1 MADQGYKDFVLGNW
15 VGIVMPTGTP
25 KPIIDKMYTEVA
37 RLMRLPDVAEKVA
50 QQGFDPAVS
59 TPAEFSSR
67 IKNEIARFAK
77 AVKESGARVD

>member
-37 RLMRLPDVAEKVA
+37 RLMKLPDVVEKIV
-50 QQGFDPAVS
+50 QQGFDVS
-59 TPAEFSSR
+59 VSSPGEFGKR
-67 IKNEIARFAK
+67 IKVEVARFGK
-77 AVKESGARVD
+77 AVQASGARVD